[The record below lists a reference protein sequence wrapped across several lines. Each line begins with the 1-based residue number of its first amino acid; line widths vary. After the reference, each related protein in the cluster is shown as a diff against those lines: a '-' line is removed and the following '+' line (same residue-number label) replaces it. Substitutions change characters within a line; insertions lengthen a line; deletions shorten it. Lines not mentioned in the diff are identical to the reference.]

1 MCLFFLLVFNGEE
14 ISLLVFPIENKRMSF
29 DSALLFLKIET
40 LITKQVA
47 RIVHVRWKINMY
59 VYLVE
64 LFFASVL

>member
-14 ISLLVFPIENKRMSF
+14 IYLLVFPIENKRMSF

>member
-1 MCLFFLLVFNGEE
+1 MTFFPVGINGEE
-14 ISLLVFPIENKRMSF
+14 IYLLVLPIENKRMSF